1 MADNKIKTQSIV
13 IQYMNNYLE
22 NIQFTKT
29 RTTMEYLGIKIQDSH
44 EENLETL

>member
-29 RTTMEYLGIKIQDSH
+29 RTTMEYLGIKIQDSR